1 MANLPKFSGK
11 YTTAGAYERPQTV
24 LDKSGFIYAKTLSDL
39 GQGFNKAL
47 QGVFDKRNA
56 EALQAR
62 KNEEENY
69 KFQTQQ
75 QQQLISQLAKA
86 GINNNSLYK
95 LGFDLISANS
105 KLSLDIKQA
114 QNQEDRTKYMNQQA
128 RVMRKLGEYQGLIAG
143 IQDSA
148 STYSSD
154 VIENPSKVGQ
164 QGGVATV
171 GTDYNKNYNL
181 GMPALTGTTKNGS
194 SEYYLDKD
202 MNFRIRLTS
211 DQISKQTEKG
221 YIDQDAGL
229 FLSFDPLTVPNI
241 DKEISDVLLGAKI
254 TDKNGNITQEYVD
267 INNAKFVTNDQGT
280 MRYAVEA
287 TNVAGAM
294 ATTQNARNAMIG
306 SYLQDPQKAQIIY
319 QQIFGNNE
327 KLEIGGGSESS
338 MFTPESERKFVA
350 AFDQYFEALIPQ
362 TKIGKAQAVTRQPSK
377 GKTTKEIVE
386 AAPQVYT
393 DIFKNPESYFKNKK
407 IGGKDVLKV
416 NVLPGSVP
424 AGGGEVYPVIEL
436 GYKSGSK
443 VAGEEQTIFTTDM
456 SFDLSDPARVRALI
470 DMLPE
475 GASMKKELKKLV
487 GDNPIDSVS
496 IETFEQTPPIYKG
509 ISL

>member
-75 QQQLISQLAKA
+75 QQQLINQLAKA
-86 GINNNSLYK
+86 GINNDSLYK

-105 KLSLDIKQA
+105 KLRLDIKQA

-128 RVMRKLGEYQGLIAG
+128 RVMRKLGEYQGLIAS
-143 IQDSA
+143 IQDST

-154 VIENPSKVGQ
+154 VIENPSKVGN

-171 GTDYNKNYNL
+171 GTDSNKNYNL
-181 GMPALTGTTKNGS
+181 GMPALTGTTKNGT

-221 YIDQDAGL
+221 YIDEDAGL

-241 DKEISDVLLGAKI
+241 DKEISDMLLGAKI
-254 TDKNGNITQEYVD
+254 TDKNGNISQEYVD

-294 ATTQNARNAMIG
+294 AVTQNARNAMIG

-338 MFTPESERKFVA
+338 MFTTESERKFVA

-362 TKIGKAQAVTRQPSK
+362 TRIGKAQAITERK
-377 GKTTKEIVE
+377 ATETAKEISE
-386 AAPQVYT
+386 LAPQVYT

-416 NVLPGSVP
+416 NVSPGSVP
-424 AGGGEVYPVIEL
+424 ADGSEVYPIIEL
-436 GYKSGSK
+436 GYKSGTST
-443 VAGEEQTIFTTDM
+443 ADGEQTVFTNDM
-456 SFDLSDPARVRALI
+456 IFDLSDPARVRALI

-475 GASMKKELKKLV
+475 GASMKKELRKLV
-487 GDNPIDSVS
+487 GDDPIESVS

>member
-75 QQQLISQLAKA
+75 RQQLITQLAKA
-86 GINNNSLYK
+86 GINNDSLYK

-114 QNQEDRTKYMNQQA
+114 QNQEDRTKYMNQQSK
-128 RVMRKLGEYQGLIAG
+128 VMRKLGEYQGLIAG

-148 STYSSD
+148 RTYSSD
-154 VIENPSKVGQ
+154 VIENPSKVGN

-171 GTDYNKNYNL
+171 GTDANKDYNL

-241 DKEISDVLLGAKI
+241 DKEIGDTLLGAEI
-254 TDKNGNITQEYVD
+254 VDKDGNISQEYID
-267 INNAKFVTNDQGT
+267 IKNAKFVTNNQGT
-280 MRYAVEA
+280 IRYAIEP

-294 ATTQNARNAMIG
+294 AVTQNARNAMIS
-306 SYLQDPQKAQIIY
+306 SYLQSPQKAQIIY

-362 TKIGKAQAVTRQPSK
+362 TRVGKDQAGFDDSKTSAPKERASTVVDLLSESPEQAISTYLGEIEYTRDGSKITITRDKGEETWDLTIPSQFENLATELHK
-377 GKTTKEIVE
+377 EKYGDDDKTLDAIRDILNTKDFDAILK
-386 AAPQVYT
+386 PPFGP
-393 DIFKNPESYFKNKK
+393 FKNPLPVKK
-407 IGGKDVLKV
+407 
-416 NVLPGSVP
+416 
-424 AGGGEVYPVIEL
+424 
-436 GYKSGSK
+436 
-443 VAGEEQTIFTTDM
+443 
-456 SFDLSDPARVRALI
+456 
-470 DMLPE
+470 
-475 GASMKKELKKLV
+475 
-487 GDNPIDSVS
+487 
-496 IETFEQTPPIYKG
+496 
-509 ISL
+509 